1 MKKLFFIVTAAIA
14 ASVCAYSQQAQS
26 RQEGATDGKAAVA
39 EAPAQSVEKPAEGVK
54 EVADS
59 ARAGQE
65 QAASAVPV
73 PQDPQKANTD
83 KIKLPE
89 IAKKL
94 TPEELEHIKEQKMR
108 DRAALKEAYT
118 IKDRIGHFV
127 KSIVSKS
134 DTLKQFVAKK
144 VFGLYVA
151 QYILVSVVLL
161 VTLFFAK
168 YLLGFLFKFL
178 YKTSKRGESENF
190 ASLFFKKIKTP
201 ITTLVCVMGLYLA
214 AMVIITQKGSLIILN
229 RAAAVAFWA
238 TVFWLILNTFDVFFA
253 FAETKLSKKSIAAAS
268 LINFLRKVVKTIV
281 IVIALLSI
289 LDNMGANVNAILAS
303 LGIGGM
309 ALAFASQDT
318 IANFFGSVSIII
330 DRPFIVGDW
339 IKTLS
344 YEGNV
349 EVIGFRSTRVRTF
362 DKTLVTIPNSILAKE
377 SVENFSRMPTRR
389 VVDVIGLT
397 YSTTAKQLED
407 IIPEIRTTILSV
419 EGVDPFSV
427 SARFDSFG
435 ASSLN
440 IKIIYYTKKIN
451 YDFHTDV
458 KSKVNFAIM
467 KLIADRGLSF
477 AFPSTSVYVESMPG
491 SATEK

>member
-1 MKKLFFIVTAAIA
+1 
-14 ASVCAYSQQAQS
+14 
-26 RQEGATDGKAAVA
+26 
-39 EAPAQSVEKPAEGVK
+39 
-54 EVADS
+54 
-59 ARAGQE
+59 
-65 QAASAVPV
+65 
-73 PQDPQKANTD
+73 
-83 KIKLPE
+83 
-89 IAKKL
+89 
-94 TPEELEHIKEQKMR
+94 
-108 DRAALKEAYT
+108 
-118 IKDRIGHFV
+118 
-127 KSIVSKS
+127 
-134 DTLKQFVAKK
+134 
-144 VFGLYVA
+144 
-151 QYILVSVVLL
+151 
-161 VTLFFAK
+161 
-168 YLLGFLFKFL
+168 
-178 YKTSKRGESENF
+178 
-190 ASLFFKKIKTP
+190 
-201 ITTLVCVMGLYLA
+201 MGLYLA
-214 AMVIITQKGSLIILN
+214 AMVIVTQKGSLIILN

-253 FAETKLSKKSIAAAS
+253 FAETKLGKKSIAAAS

-477 AFPSTSVYVESMPG
+477 AFPSTSVYVESMP
-491 SATEK
+491 SVAAEK

>member
-1 MKKLFFIVTAAIA
+1 MKKLFLIVVAAMA
-14 ASVCAYSQQAQS
+14 ASVCAYSQQAKS
-26 RQEGATDGKAAVA
+26 PQEGVAADGKKAVA
-39 EAPAQSVEKPAEGVK
+39 EATVASAEKPAEAAKAGA
-54 EVADS
+54 EPAS
-59 ARAGQE
+59 GGQE
-65 QAASAVPV
+65 QAAKTA
-73 PQDPQKANTD
+73 QDTQKAGED

-89 IAKKL
+89 TEKKL

-118 IKDRIGHFV
+118 IKGRIGQFV
-127 KSIVSKS
+127 KSIVSES
-134 DTLKQFVAKK
+134 DTLKQFVAQK

-151 QYILVSVVLL
+151 QYILVSVILL
-161 VTLFFAK
+161 VTLIFAK
-168 YLLGFLFKFL
+168 YLLGYLFKFL
-178 YKTSKRGESENF
+178 YKTSKRGDSENF
-190 ASLFFKKIKTP
+190 ASIFFKKVKTP

-214 AMVIITQKGSLIILN
+214 AMVIVTQKGSLIILN

-253 FAETKLSKKSIAAAS
+253 FAETKLGKKSIAAAS

-309 ALAFASQDT
+309 ALASQDT

-491 SATEK
+491 VAAEK

>member
-1 MKKLFFIVTAAIA
+1 
-14 ASVCAYSQQAQS
+14 
-26 RQEGATDGKAAVA
+26 
-39 EAPAQSVEKPAEGVK
+39 
-54 EVADS
+54 
-59 ARAGQE
+59 
-65 QAASAVPV
+65 
-73 PQDPQKANTD
+73 
-83 KIKLPE
+83 
-89 IAKKL
+89 
-94 TPEELEHIKEQKMR
+94 
-108 DRAALKEAYT
+108 
-118 IKDRIGHFV
+118 
-127 KSIVSKS
+127 
-134 DTLKQFVAKK
+134 
-144 VFGLYVA
+144 
-151 QYILVSVVLL
+151 
-161 VTLFFAK
+161 
-168 YLLGFLFKFL
+168 
-178 YKTSKRGESENF
+178 
-190 ASLFFKKIKTP
+190 
-201 ITTLVCVMGLYLA
+201 MGLYLA

-397 YSTTAKQLED
+397 YSTTAKQLEG
-407 IIPEIRTTILSV
+407 IIPEIRTAILSV